1 MKTLDVIST
10 QLNFNNL
17 LNQAGYNLS
26 EIVVKR
32 YSAAPAFNEGHW
44 LFIAE
49 QDNRYIEVVSLLS
62 KASESGEQHVD
73 IFINMFEVG
82 GSYSAD
88 PYEGFGGDGGV
99 VVQYHFSVLIVC
111 NTVVEYDVYSHSF
124 QEFFCIG

>member
-49 QDNRYIEVVSLLS
+49 QDNPTLKWSVFFQRHQKAESSMSISLSICSKIRLMTLS
-62 KASESGEQHVD
+62 PETLNPKHLRH
-73 IFINMFEVG
+73 FINT
-82 GSYSAD
+82 
-88 PYEGFGGDGGV
+88 
-99 VVQYHFSVLIVC
+99 L
-111 NTVVEYDVYSHSF
+111 NVYLLHRT
-124 QEFFCIG
+124 

>member
-73 IFINMFEVG
+73 IFINMFE
-82 GSYSAD
+82 D
-88 PYEGFGGDGGV
+88 PIDDIISRNIDPKTFATLYKYIERIPFTPDV
-99 VVQYHFSVLIVC
+99 KKEFLSSIETINFS
-111 NTVVEYDVYSHSF
+111 
-124 QEFFCIG
+124 

>member
-73 IFINMFEVG
+73 ILSICSKIRLMTLSPETLNPKHLRHFINT
-82 GSYSAD
+82 
-88 PYEGFGGDGGV
+88 
-99 VVQYHFSVLIVC
+99 L
-111 NTVVEYDVYSHSF
+111 NVYLLHRT
-124 QEFFCIG
+124 

>member
-73 IFINMFEVG
+73 I
-82 GSYSAD
+82 GSDSNL
-88 PYEGFGGDGGV
+88 
-99 VVQYHFSVLIVC
+99 LIVFY
-111 NTVVEYDVYSHSF
+111 VQIMPDDLVMQLHRF
-124 QEFFCIG
+124 

>member
-49 QDNRYIEVVSLLS
+49 QDNRYIEVVSLLQRHQKAESSMSISLSICS
-62 KASESGEQHVD
+62 KIRLMTLSPETLNPKHLRH
-73 IFINMFEVG
+73 FINT
-82 GSYSAD
+82 
-88 PYEGFGGDGGV
+88 
-99 VVQYHFSVLIVC
+99 L
-111 NTVVEYDVYSHSF
+111 NVYLLHRT
-124 QEFFCIG
+124 

>member
-73 IFINMFEVG
+73 IFINMFE
-82 GSYSAD
+82 D
-88 PYEGFGGDGGV
+88 PIDDIISRNIEPKTFATLYKYIPFTPDVKKEFLSSIETIN
-99 VVQYHFSVLIVC
+99 FS
-111 NTVVEYDVYSHSF
+111 
-124 QEFFCIG
+124 